1 MVMSDS
7 NSRHIFRPPHINN
20 NYRVYL
26 RNDIDPKRYKQ
37 YLLNLYAGL
46 NNADSTLKKWFEK
59 SNELLQVSSITTIL
73 QEWTKKLEK
82 KQNLAG
88 VYYAMAIIKEF
99 DKKEMNVLQLLQK
112 EQPQLIDNFTNL
124 PEELLTVSR
133 INQCVPYDDLP
144 TLFNQLCSEV
154 LIDPKI
160 RTTVERV
167 EALLTSPAE
176 QNIKYPTLII
186 YLDNKAIK
194 TQQDLNYMLEKF
206 NEYFIRYP
214 QQTQIDNTFA
224 DPWNA
229 FVNVTQGFKL
239 HKVYLNAL
247 GVIDRV
253 YSKESGF
260 AYRINDG
267 NSGLEKL
274 GFQPVKNLLS
284 AVRRLPKS

>member
-1 MVMSDS
+1 MRNS
-7 NSRHIFRPPHINN
+7 NSRHIFHPPHLNN

-26 RNDIDPKRYKQ
+26 RNDIDTKRYKQ
-37 YLLNLYAGL
+37 YLINLYGGL
-46 NNADSTLKKWFEK
+46 NDADSALKKWFEK
-59 SNELLQVSSITTIL
+59 TNELFQFSSITTIL
-73 QEWTKKLEK
+73 REWTKKLEM

-88 VYYAMAIIKEF
+88 VYYAMAIISELG
-99 DKKEMNVLQLLQK
+99 KKEINVLQLLQK
-112 EQPQLIDNFTNL
+112 EQPKLIDNFTEL

-133 INQCVPYDDLP
+133 INQCVPYDDVP
-144 TLFNQLCSEV
+144 ALFHQLCSEV

-160 RTTVERV
+160 RTAVDRV
-167 EALLTSPAE
+167 ETLLTPPAD

-194 TQQDLNYMLEKF
+194 TQQDLNYMLEKY
-206 NEYFIRYP
+206 NEFFIRYP
-214 QQTQIDNTFA
+214 QKSQIDNSFA
-224 DPWNA
+224 DPWNS

-247 GVIDRV
+247 RVIDRV

-274 GFQPVKNLLS
+274 GLQPVKNLLS
-284 AVRRLPKS
+284 GTRY